1 VKRHLFILVPS
12 PQPTGP
18 IKGAVALANSLVDL
32 REITLVYIKPGPGVD
47 APLDK
52 RVKVVSLSLEK
63 SFRGKLVAYKK
74 LLQNAGGRERVASLS
89 ICFIPDMV
97 NLFCR
102 RHAVTSSSVRANLL
116 HNYHKTYGLPGIPL
130 AITHIATMRGFD
142 HVVAM
147 TDAMAKQVHFYASRN
162 PDVIGNFVDEVQLE
176 PYRCMVPNKDGAMR
190 FVFLGSLTPRKR
202 PMVLLK
208 AINEL
213 RRDGIDVHLDII
225 GDGPMRKQLEDE
237 ITKLCLS
244 EAVVLHGHLPVPYH
258 LVAQADALVLPS
270 SSEGISR
277 ASLEAL
283 HLGVPCVLRD
293 IDGNNELIH
302 LGENG
307 ALFRKDEE
315 LSLIMYE
322 LAVWSRSRIG
332 SIESLLPSTFRQSV
346 AAHQYLALMESN
358 T

>member
-1 VKRHLFILVPS
+1 MMRHLFILVPS

-18 IKGAVALANSLVDL
+18 IKGALALANSLVDL

-63 SFRGKLVAYKK
+63 SFRGKLAAYKK

-102 RHAVTSSSVRANLL
+102 RHAMTGASVRANLL
-116 HNYHKTYGLPGIPL
+116 QNYYETYGLPGIPL
-130 AITHIATMRGFD
+130 AITHFATMSGFD

-147 TDAMAKQVHFYASRN
+147 TGAMAKQVRFYASRY
-162 PDVIGNFVDEVQLE
+162 PVVIGNFVDEAPLE
-176 PYRCMVPNKDGAMR
+176 PYRRMVPNKGPMR
-190 FVFLGSLTPRKR
+190 FVFLGSLTLRKQ

-213 RRDGIDVHLDII
+213 HRDGIDVQLDII

-244 EAVVLHGHLPVPYH
+244 ELVVLHGHLPIPYY
-258 LVAQADALVLPS
+258 LVAQADILVLPS

-293 IDGNNELIH
+293 IDGNAELIRS
-302 LGENG
+302 GVNG
-307 ALFRKDEE
+307 ALFRKNEE
-315 LSLIMYE
+315 LAHVMYD
-322 LAVWSRSRIG
+322 LAVWSRSRMG